1 MGEGESFNA
10 HGVGGSDERSRRAA
24 TLSFPF
30 YGLNASTVFGNTLD
44 YGLGLF
50 GLISS
55 AHLLTVYFLH
65 FGILLIRLMREGAL
79 SLFV

>member
-1 MGEGESFNA
+1 
-10 HGVGGSDERSRRAA
+10 
-24 TLSFPF
+24 
-30 YGLNASTVFGNTLD
+30 LD

-50 GLISS
+50 GLIFS

-65 FGILLIRLMREGAL
+65 FGILLIRPMPEGAL